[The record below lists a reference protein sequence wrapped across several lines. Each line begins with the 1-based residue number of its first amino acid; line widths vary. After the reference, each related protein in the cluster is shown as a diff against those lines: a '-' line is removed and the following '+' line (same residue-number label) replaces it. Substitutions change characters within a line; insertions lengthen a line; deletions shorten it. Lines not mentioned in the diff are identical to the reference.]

1 MLLSSSSLLSVDV
14 IDYSSNSSSDLSYS
28 SRGPG
33 SEILIV
39 IKRLLLG
46 LEPLLIVEYSS
57 SEYSSVN
64 Q

>member
-1 MLLSSSSLLSVDV
+1 MLLSSSSVLSVDV
-14 IDYSSNSSSDLSYS
+14 IDYSSNSSSEYS
-28 SRGPG
+28 SSNGLD
-33 SEILIV
+33 ILLV

-57 SEYSSVN
+57 SEYSSSVN

>member
-1 MLLSSSSLLSVDV
+1 MLLSSSSVLSVDV
-14 IDYSSNSSSDLSYS
+14 IDYSSNSSSSEYS
-28 SRGPG
+28 SSNGLD
-33 SEILIV
+33 ILLV

>member
-1 MLLSSSSLLSVDV
+1 MLLSSSSVLSVDV
-14 IDYSSNSSSDLSYS
+14 IDYSSNSSSSEYS
-28 SRGPG
+28 SSNGLD
-33 SEILIV
+33 ILLV

-57 SEYSSVN
+57 SSEYSSVN